1 MLKKPEN
8 KTRKR
13 LRITQ
18 CVLFLAE
25 ILFCT
30 FTFVQIPNPDSTKL
44 GFYATVFDMLGYLGG
59 QFPEGDRVVP
69 RDDPVYGVG
78 DDFGVLFRP
87 TDAEPKH
94 GAARRDG
101 KEKEGGEY
109 GDRSFAFDGKQ
120 GGGEQG
126 ERRRDGA
133 RERAVEKLVAEQ
145 IDFFRFFRH
154 VSSFGF
160 NGNAPISRS
169 FRFLRLN

>member
-44 GFYATVFDMLGYLGG
+44 GFYATVFDMLGCLGG

-101 KEKEGGEY
+101 CARNH
-109 GDRSFAFDGKQ
+109 RSPHS
-120 GGGEQG
+120 GGGI
-126 ERRRDGA
+126 RRAGGQSHG
-133 RERAVEKLVAEQ
+133 RA
-145 IDFFRFFRH
+145 
-154 VSSFGF
+154 G
-160 NGNAPISRS
+160 SRPYC
-169 FRFLRLN
+169 RAGRPG